1 MSATLN
7 ANGAGASGQQTA
19 GVVAQYQ
26 LSGTDGVV
34 EHAGG
39 ISPYDSGTIVTQNR
53 PGQAAQKLVD
63 GTVQRASQIVA
74 DGTGPSGNFLVNP
87 TGVGLT
93 PTPAT
98 GTTQADGLSG
108 FPGRE

>member
-7 ANGAGASGQQTA
+7 ANGAGVGGQQTA
-19 GVVAQYQ
+19 GIVAQYQ
-26 LSGTDGVV
+26 LSGTDGVA

-39 ISPYDSGTIVTQNR
+39 IGPYDSGTIVVQNA
-53 PGQAAQKLVD
+53 PGRAADKLVN
-63 GTVQRASQIVA
+63 GTVQRASQIVV
-74 DGTGPSGNFLVNP
+74 DGTDPSGNFLVNK
-87 TGVGLT
+87 TGAGLT

-98 GTTQADGLSG
+98 GTLPGDGLSG

>member
-1 MSATLN
+1 MSASLN
-7 ANGAGASGQQTA
+7 ANGAGANGQQTA

-26 LSGTDGVV
+26 LSGTDGVA
-34 EHAGG
+34 EYAGG
-39 ISPYDSGTIVTQNR
+39 IGPYDSGNIVVQNA
-53 PGQAAQKLVD
+53 PGQAANKLVD

-74 DGTGPSGNFLVNP
+74 DGTDPSGNFLVNK

-98 GTTQADGLSG
+98 GTLLGDGLSG